1 MPLDFHFE
9 VIDKCLIGFPTFG
22 HLLNKECRQIDSYD
36 LIVTFHDGLL
46 SAYRYSRL
54 SREREPGEE
63 KQDDSTVSVE
73 FSDGQKHEFEIVTE

>member
-1 MPLDFHFE
+1 MPDWVPHIWPFAKTKSA
-9 VIDKCLIGFPTFG
+9 VK
-22 HLLNKECRQIDSYD
+22 IDSYD

-63 KQDDSTVSVE
+63 KQDDSTVLVE

>member
-1 MPLDFHFE
+1 MADWVTHIRPFAKTKS
-9 VIDKCLIGFPTFG
+9 VVK
-22 HLLNKECRQIDSYD
+22 IDSYD

-73 FSDGQKHEFEIVTE
+73 FSDGQKHEFEIVAE